1 MSSTPPLP
9 STLPPEHKIEIDEAT
24 SKEKWILNNEDIEV
38 TQFLP
43 SENLQRPEDLEPSE
57 IASGWR
63 LQADLEVISANDN
76 NLLKPA
82 HVPKRRRSPV
92 TVQEWVASLPIPHL
106 LEVNQG
112 NTAEQRREKIPVPVI
127 SLPGSNLES
136 PPSESSL
143 KIVDEHQAIDSQ
155 ENINRYTLF

>member
-9 STLPPEHKIEIDEAT
+9 STLPPEHKIKIDEAT

-82 HVPKRRRSPV
+82 NVPKRRRSPV

-112 NTAEQRREKIPVPVI
+112 NAAEQRREKIPVPVI

-143 KIVDEHQAIDSQ
+143 KIVDEHQAIDTQ

>member
-9 STLPPEHKIEIDEAT
+9 SSEPPQQTEE
-24 SKEKWILNNEDIEV
+24 SKEKWILNEDIEV

-43 SENLQRPEDLEPSE
+43 SESPNPEDLDPTQV
-57 IASGWR
+57 ASQLR
-63 LQADLEVISANDN
+63 LEADIEVQVVDD

-106 LEVNQG
+106 LE
-112 NTAEQRREKIPVPVI
+112 RPREEPEKEDDKLELHLPLI
-127 SLPGSNLES
+127 SLPSQQES
-136 PPSESSL
+136 PGSSL
-143 KIVDEHQAIDSQ
+143 KDEPINSKENNSSQ
-155 ENINRYTLF
+155 K

>member
-9 STLPPEHKIEIDEAT
+9 STLPPEHKIKIDEAT

-112 NTAEQRREKIPVPVI
+112 NAEQRREKIPVPVI

>member
-9 STLPPEHKIEIDEAT
+9 STLPPEHKIKIDEAT

-112 NTAEQRREKIPVPVI
+112 NAEQRREKIPVPVI

-143 KIVDEHQAIDSQ
+143 KIVDEHQAIDTQ

>member
-9 STLPPEHKIEIDEAT
+9 STLPPTEQKIEIDETA
-24 SKEKWILNNEDIEV
+24 SREKWIINEDIEV

-63 LQADLEVISANDN
+63 LQADLEVISANEN

-106 LEVNQG
+106 LEVNQ
-112 NTAEQRREKIPVPVI
+112 ESSELRREKKSEKIPVPLI

-136 PPSESSL
+136 PPTSESSL
-143 KIVDEHQAIDSQ
+143 KIVDEHQAIDSS
-155 ENINRYTLF
+155 ENINK

>member
-112 NTAEQRREKIPVPVI
+112 NAEQRREKIPVPVI